1 MKNDVNR
8 QWVVADA
15 AGGNG
20 LGLTRDQFEYRET
33 TVPEIGDGEMLV
45 RSVYF
50 SCDPMNH
57 AWVKGLEE
65 RFTAIPVGAPM
76 CGGVAGRVVT
86 SRHPDFKPGDAVT
99 GFMEFADYVA
109 TGPMD
114 RTGTALQRIPD
125 GFSLASGLATLGMN
139 GLCAYFGMGDFG
151 HVKPGDTVVVSGA
164 AGAIGSVAGQL
175 ARLSGARVIGI
186 AGGPKKCAMLTGE
199 LGFDAAIDYK
209 AEDVMARMAALCP
222 DGIDVFFDN
231 VGGAILDAALANM
244 AHGGRIVICGGIA
257 TYNAPGPGLQNHM
270 ALAMRACTMSGFFF
284 FDYVARFAEGVKR
297 LGALMK
303 AGQIK
308 EVLDVAEGFDAY
320 PEAALGQFEGRN
332 IGKQLV
338 KIAEDPGR

>member
-1 MKNDVNR
+1 MTNVNR

-20 LGLTRDQFEYRET
+20 LGLTRDQFEYCET

-57 AWVKGLEE
+57 AWVKGMEE
-65 RFTAIPVGAPM
+65 RFKAIPVGAPM
-76 CGGVAGRVVT
+76 CGGVAGRVVQ

-114 RTGTALQRIPD
+114 RTGTALQRIPE
-125 GFSLASGLATLGMN
+125 GFPLASGLATLGMN
-139 GLCAYFGMGDFG
+139 GLCAYFGMSDIG
-151 HVKPGDTVVVSGA
+151 HVLPGDTVVVSGA

-175 ARLSGARVIGI
+175 AKLSGAQVIGI
-186 AGGPKKCAMLTGE
+186 AGGAKKCTMLTDD

-209 AEDVMARMAALCP
+209 SEDVMTRMAALCP
-222 DGIDVFFDN
+222 EGIDVFFDN

-270 ALAMRACTMSGFFF
+270 ALAMRGVTMAGFFF
-284 FDYVARFAEGVKR
+284 FDYIARFDEGVKR
-297 LGALMK
+297 LGALLK
-303 AGQIK
+303 AGKIK

-320 PEAALGQFEGRN
+320 PDAALGQFLGRN

-338 KIAEDPGR
+338 KVADDPGQ

>member
-1 MKNDVNR
+1 MSETNR

-20 LGLTRDQFEYRET
+20 LGLTRDQFEYREAA
-33 TVPEIGDGEMLV
+33 VPEIGDGEMLV

-65 RFTAIPVGAPM
+65 RFKAIPIGEAM
-76 CGGVAGRVVT
+76 CGGVAGRVMK

-99 GFMEFADYVA
+99 GFMEFQDYVA
-109 TGPMD
+109 TGSHD
-114 RTGTALQRIPD
+114 RTGTPLQRIPD
-125 GFSLASGLATLGMN
+125 GFDLASGLATLGMN
-139 GLCAYFGMGDFG
+139 GLCAYFGMGDFA

-186 AGGPKKCAMLTGE
+186 AGGPQKCALLTGE

-209 AEDVMARMAALCP
+209 AEDVPSRMAALAP
-222 DGIDVFFDN
+222 EGIDVFFDN

-270 ALAMRACTMSGFFF
+270 ALAMRACTMSGFFY

-297 LGALMK
+297 LATLMK
-303 AGQIK
+303 AGEIR
-308 EVLDVAEGFDAY
+308 EVLDIADGFDAY
-320 PEAALGQFEGRN
+320 PDAALGQFLGRN

-338 KIAEDPGR
+338 KVADDPGR

>member
-1 MKNDVNR
+1 MGVNR
-8 QWVVADA
+8 QWIVADA

-33 TVPEIGDGEMLV
+33 TAPEPAEGEVLV
-45 RSVYF
+45 RNVYF

-57 AWVKGLEE
+57 AWVKGMEE
-65 RFTAIPVGAPM
+65 RFKAIPVGNPM
-76 CGGVAGRVVT
+76 CGGVAGRVIK

-109 TGPMD
+109 TGPFD
-114 RTGTALQRIPD
+114 RTGTPLQRIPE

-151 HVKPGDTVVVSGA
+151 RVKPGDTVVVSGA
-164 AGAIGSVAGQL
+164 AGAIGTVAGQL
-175 ARLSGARVIGI
+175 AKLSGARVIGI
-186 AGGPKKCAMLTGE
+186 AGGPKKCALLTGD

-209 AEDVMARMAALCP
+209 SEHVMTRMAELCP

-231 VGGAILDAALANM
+231 VGGEILDSALANM

-257 TYNAPGPGLQNHM
+257 GYNSQAPGLQNHM
-270 ALAMRACTMSGFFF
+270 ALAMRGVTMSGFFF
-284 FDYVARFAEGVKR
+284 FDYVARFGEGVKR
-297 LGALMK
+297 LAALMR

-308 EVLDVAEGFDAY
+308 EVLDVADGFLALPD
-320 PEAALGQFEGRN
+320 AALGQFLGAN

-338 KIAEDPGR
+338 KIADDPGQ